1 MGRDMRSVKCEAAA
15 EVIGVLQRAEVAVLY
30 LEGFALDAQLQ
41 LGTHFSDELQLLI
54 QHGQLD
60 DFMGAMGAG
69 GYVPA
74 LYDPQAGRCRPLDPQ
89 QARRAVLKIPV
100 SPEPF
105 YVGQRWASESG
116 EPDLLIRFHTT
127 KRHGRLLLADL
138 GDWFVKPQP
147 VTVMAD
153 TAQAT
158 QVDRPPLWAMML
170 WQVGEVMNHASDCAI
185 AKDELE
191 KLYLVAQQQQQSD
204 WGEVLRRARQ
214 YSADYDSRIN
224 SAAARELLEDYRDS
238 LGISEQDLDQA
249 ERQYG
254 ALYELAHGLKA
265 LWDYEGS
272 YRAAV
277 DEGVWAAVRQITED
291 RPRKLWGYPG
301 GQEDVPGPCTLGRLG
316 VADGAFGIKQQI
328 EEHSGAD
335 FDYLVYHRLARVL
348 LRGCPPHGPWANC
361 TARRLNMIFDP

>member
-1 MGRDMRSVKCEAAA
+1 M
-15 EVIGVLQRAEVAVLY
+15 
-30 LEGFALDAQLQ
+30 
-41 LGTHFSDELQLLI
+41 
-54 QHGQLD
+54 
-60 DFMGAMGAG
+60 
-69 GYVPA
+69 
-74 LYDPQAGRCRPLDPQ
+74 YDPRAGRCRPLEPQ
-89 QARRAVLKIPV
+89 QAKDAVLKIPV

-105 YVGQRWASESG
+105 YVGQRWASETG

-127 KRHGRLLLADL
+127 KRHGRLMLADL
-138 GDWFVKPQP
+138 GEWFGEREQSM
-147 VTVMAD
+147 VMAGSD
-153 TAQAT
+153 Q
-158 QVDRPPLWAMML
+158 QVSVDRPRPWAMML
-170 WQVGEVMNHASDCAI
+170 WQVGEVMNHASDCAVT
-185 AKDELE
+185 KEEME
-191 KLYLVAQQQQQSD
+191 KLYLVAQQQQSD

-224 SAAARELLEDYRDS
+224 SAAARGLLECYRES
-238 LGISEQDLDQA
+238 LDISEEELEKA

-254 ALYELAHGLKA
+254 ALYELAHGLRG
-265 LWDYEGS
+265 LWDYEDS

-277 DEGVWAAVRQITED
+277 DEGVSAAVREITEE

-335 FDYLVYHRLARVL
+335 FDYLVYHRLVRVL